1 MLLKVIYYNIAQI
14 FLMYLKNRTILI
26 VALASVAASVYSQ
39 IDMTIGYRRATAEVT
54 SEIPVFVEEPSG
66 TGFST
71 TGLSGRYPAY
81 RIPAEEIR
89 VLFPDLSQ
97 AVDTVGILWYLR
109 PENYSQ
115 RGEVNIIIVAIGQDS
130 SKTYYIDNN
139 NDRVFADN
147 EEKFSFS
154 PDVEKRVLEIKV
166 LGNYYN
172 YTFMNPDY
180 NPVRKTGKSLKE
192 YSVLWR
198 NYNRRPSFSFL
209 FSMTT
214 GGGKA
219 QLSLQPVEGS
229 IRQYSYNANI
239 VGCLKPS
246 AGIDFAWF
254 NFHVAGL
261 ASFERLQY
269 DETVMY
275 AYGENFRGRYY
286 DRGTWPSAKVHAG
299 VSASY
304 DFRIWSLYVSPVA
317 TYSKHWILDK
327 NKFDRSVPVGPDA
340 VYKDSYTWET
350 GARLKLP
357 VSERTVLFI
366 NYVYSKSWF
375 DATDFLPEYVEGS
388 YSVDYKQNYFGFGV
402 LYRFLTF

>member
-1 MLLKVIYYNIAQI
+1 MDIRKRA
-14 FLMYLKNRTILI
+14 ILI
-26 VALASVAASVYSQ
+26 VALASFTAIVYSQ
-39 IDMTIGYRRATAEVT
+39 IDMTLGYRRATAEVT
-54 SEIPVFVEEPSG
+54 SEIPVFVEEPYG
-66 TGFST
+66 TVFST
-71 TGLSGRYPAY
+71 SGLSGSYPAY
-81 RIPAEEIR
+81 RIPVEEIK

-97 AVDTVGILWYLR
+97 AIDTVGILWYLR

-154 PDVEKRVLEIKV
+154 QDVEKRVLEIKV

-172 YTFMNPDY
+172 YAFLNPDY
-180 NPVRKTGKSLKE
+180 NPGRKSGKSLKE
-192 YSVLWR
+192 YSAIWR

-219 QLSLQPVEGS
+219 QLSFQPVEGNIS
-229 IRQYSYNANI
+229 QYSYNANI
-239 VGCLKPS
+239 VGCFKPTV
-246 AGIDFAWF
+246 GLDFAWF
-254 NFHVAGL
+254 NFHVSGL
-261 ASFERLQY
+261 VSFERLQY

-286 DRGTWPSAKVHAG
+286 DRGSWPSSKVHAG
-299 VSASY
+299 VSAGY
-304 DFRIWSLYVSPVA
+304 DFRLWSLYLSPVA

-327 NKFDRSVPVGPDA
+327 NKFDRSVPAGPDA
-340 VYKDSYTWET
+340 EYKDSYTWET

-375 DATDFLPEYVEGS
+375 DASDFLPVYVDGS
-388 YSVDYKQNYFGFGV
+388 YAVDYTQNYFGFGL
-402 LYRFLTF
+402 LYRFLNF